1 MLFFVILFVLYE
13 SSTNKIGRVSCKA
26 GIIKERVKK
35 NLFPEFSG
43 KKKNQFRNA
52 VMYAFYICKID
63 FFLLY
68 RNGPLY
74 RHKILK

>member
-13 SSTNKIGRVSCKA
+13 SSTNKIGRVNCKA

-43 KKKNQFRNA
+43 KKKS
-52 VMYAFYICKID
+52 V
-63 FFLLY
+63 
-68 RNGPLY
+68 
-74 RHKILK
+74 

>member
-1 MLFFVILFVLYE
+1 MKVTFQKKKGKSMLFFVILFVLYE

-43 KKKNQFRNA
+43 KKKISLE
-52 VMYAFYICKID
+52 M
-63 FFLLY
+63 L
-68 RNGPLY
+68 
-74 RHKILK
+74 